1 MIFRI
6 VVSFSL
12 TPFLLLHMGKE
23 TYGVWALAL
32 SFSLSGLLSLFSFG
46 FQGALIKYVAEYT
59 ASARHRDLS
68 EVISVTLFIYTFMGV
83 IASLFIYIFSSF
95 YLQSF
100 FTIPPELLGTTQTLL
115 ILFAVQVLF
124 ELPGYT
130 LDAIIAGLQR
140 FDIIAA
146 LEAGKTGL
154 FALLAVYALRSGY
167 GVIGVGSSMVGVT
180 FIHVAVM
187 AVYSKRLLPQMR
199 LVKTFNRKV
208 MTDMIDFTKDL
219 FILRING
226 IIYNNMDKI
235 IIGALLSSTFVT
247 DYDIANRIHS
257 MALMA
262 AGLAPS
268 VVIPAAS
275 AFNAVDEKE
284 RLKILLLKGTK
295 YTLAMSLPVIA
306 ALFVLAKPLIS
317 YWISPIYEGTAIYA
331 RLFLSYL
338 FFWTAVQL
346 GWNMLVGVKEVK
358 PIVRIQ
364 IFSVALNL
372 VLTYFLVKKVGV
384 AGAMLGTIIGN
395 AAAFFPYLRLMLKR
409 FDVSGKFFLRTVVL
423 AVYPQVAA
431 SGGVLFLM
439 TIVRYPRSL
448 LEVGAYAFS
457 SLIVFYVIFYFTGV
471 DSDEKKRFLSL
482 AKGWVAKTA

>member
-6 VVSFSL
+6 LVSFSL

-23 TYGVWALAL
+23 TYGVWVLAL
-32 SFSLSGLLSLFSFG
+32 SFSLSGLFSLFSLG

-59 ASARHRDLS
+59 ASAQHRELS
-68 EVISVTLFIYTFMGV
+68 EVVSATLFIYALMGAV
-83 IASLFIYIFSSF
+83 ASLFIFIFSSF
-95 YLQSF
+95 FLQSF
-100 FTIPPELLGTTQTLL
+100 FTIPPELVSTTIILL
-115 ILFAVQVLF
+115 LLFAVQVLF

-130 LDAIIAGLQR
+130 LDAIISGLQR
-140 FDIIAA
+140 FDIVAT

-154 FALLAVYALRSGY
+154 FALLVVISLRLGY
-167 GVIGVGSSMVGVT
+167 GVIGVGASMVVVT
-180 FIHVAVM
+180 FVHVIAM
-187 AVYSKRLLPQMR
+187 AIYTRRLLPQLR
-199 LVKTFNRKV
+199 LVRTFTRKV
-208 MTDMIDFTKDL
+208 LLEMIDFTKDL
-219 FILRING
+219 FILRVNG
-226 IIYNNMDKI
+226 IIYNSMDKI
-235 IIGALLSSTFVT
+235 IIGSLLSSTLVT

-275 AFNAVDEKE
+275 AFNAVNEKE
-284 RLKILLLKGTK
+284 RLKILLTKGTK
-295 YTLAMSLPVIA
+295 YTLAMCLPVIT

-317 YWISPIYEGTAIYA
+317 YWISPLYAGTAIYA
-331 RLFLSYL
+331 RLFLCYL

-372 VLTYFLVKKVGV
+372 AFTYLLVKKVGV

-395 AAAFFPYLRLMLKR
+395 AVAFFPYLKLMLRR
-409 FDVSGKFFLRTVVL
+409 FDVSAGSFFKTVIL
-423 AVYPQVAA
+423 SVYPQVVA
-431 SGGVLFLM
+431 SGGALFLM
-439 TIVRYPRSL
+439 TLLRYPKSL
-448 LEVGAYAFS
+448 LEVGAYAFA
-457 SLIVFYVIFYFTGV
+457 SLIVFYVLFYFTGV
-471 DSDEKKRFLSL
+471 DSDDKQRFSL
-482 AKGWVAKTA
+482 LVKGWRQKTV